1 RNVTGVQTCALPISQ
16 SFASMDR
23 VFQLMDESYDIK
35 NKKGALPLEIQ
46 EGRIEINNV
55 SFRYNA
61 DESTILNH
69 INLDIEQGETVAFVG
84 MSGGG
89 KSTLI
94 NLIPRFYDVTD
105 GEIKIDGTNIKS
117 YLTGSLRHQIGL
129 VQQDN

>member
-1 RNVTGVQTCALPISQ
+1 
-16 SFASMDR
+16 
-23 VFQLMDESYDIK
+23 FQLMDESYDIK

-94 NLIPRFYDVTD
+94 NLIPRFYDV
-105 GEIKIDGTNIKS
+105 
-117 YLTGSLRHQIGL
+117 
-129 VQQDN
+129 

>member
-1 RNVTGVQTCALPISQ
+1 
-16 SFASMDR
+16 M
-23 VFQLMDESYDIK
+23 
-35 NKKGALPLEIQ
+35 
-46 EGRIEINNV
+46 

-94 NLIPRFYDVTD
+94 NLIPRFMMLQMV
-105 GEIKIDGTNIKS
+105 KLK
-117 YLTGSLRHQIGL
+117 LTAPILSPI
-129 VQQDN
+129 